1 MGTKKL
7 GRPFTGDKPL
17 SKDMKVKIDEDSYKK
32 LQEIANLN
40 EVTLAEVVR
49 WCIKE
54 YLNNKKEK

>member
-17 SKDMKVKIDEDSYKK
+17 SKDMKVKIDEDSYIE
-32 LQEIANLN
+32 LQQIANLN
-40 EVTLAEVVR
+40 GVTLAEVIR

-54 YLNNKKEK
+54 YLNKKEK